1 MNRRQSEAET
11 VSLFPMF
18 NILVATLGVLV
29 FMLITLVVIT
39 LGIGKAIV
47 FVPAGDDS
55 SRIDRDPAY
64 IEWTGRELIM
74 HPDQI
79 SVRMDRDIGQM
90 RSWEASYRYLNRIIG
105 ETPLEA
111 LLTEVQ
117 EPESDRYL
125 IIVIRP
131 DGFRNFL
138 QIKGYFQQR
147 NIDIGYEPIDANV
160 EFDGRSR

>member
-1 MNRRQSEAET
+1 MSRRRSDAET

-55 SRIDRDPAY
+55 TRIDRDPAY

-74 HPDQI
+74 HPDGVH
-79 SVRMDRDIGQM
+79 VRLDRDIGQM
-90 RSWEASYRYLNRIIG
+90 RSWEATYRYLNRAIVD
-105 ETPLEA
+105 TPLEE

-117 EPESDRYL
+117 SPDSNRYL
-125 IIVIRP
+125 IIVVRP

-147 NIDIGYEPIDANV
+147 NVDIGYEPIDANV